1 MCFGVIAC
9 LPCFFACPACV
20 FACLACAHQHVL
32 HVLVGMPCMCYLIY
46 FFVLACVVC
55 LGLFVSLCV
64 PLSLSACLCVLTY
77 LCFIVRLS
85 VCLSVSH
92 SICVIVRL
100 SLCQSFYL
108 CACLFVSICRFSF
121 SSIFMVSI
129 CVFHIS
135 PVHIS
140 FLFTFLPFP
149 HFLRCLVTGSR
160 DAIIKL
166 KNKYA
171 AIGSC
176 LILLIKN
183 IIASRVRA
191 ARYIKYTWA
200 CYVTLISLSLYL
212 PPSASTWPAW
222 IR

>member
-20 FACLACAHQHVL
+20 FTCLACAHQHVL
-32 HVLVGMPCMCYLIY
+32 HVLVGMPCMCYLIS

-100 SLCQSFYL
+100 SVCLSVILSVCLPLCLYL
-108 CACLFVSICRFSF
+108 SVFLQFHLHGVHLCLSHFSCSHIFPVHLPSF
-121 SSIFMVSI
+121 STF
-129 CVFHIS
+129 S
-135 PVHIS
+135 P
-140 FLFTFLPFP
+140 LPSNGFP
-149 HFLRCLVTGSR
+149 RRNYKT
-160 DAIIKL
+160 KE
-166 KNKYA
+166 
-171 AIGSC
+171 
-176 LILLIKN
+176 
-183 IIASRVRA
+183 
-191 ARYIKYTWA
+191 
-200 CYVTLISLSLYL
+200 
-212 PPSASTWPAW
+212 
-222 IR
+222 